1 MGDWHY
7 NFTEMQPQKAKD
19 FVKNLRELNDALAG
33 LIKNLRKD
41 ITILEKSI
49 EDNRKYLKKPFL
61 DKRLRGNDLIQGLRE
76 HLN

>member
-1 MGDWHY
+1 
-7 NFTEMQPQKAKD
+7 MQPQKGKD

-33 LIKNLRKD
+33 LIKNLKKD

-49 EDNRKYLKKPFL
+49 ASNRQYLNKPYL
-61 DKRLRGNDLIQGLRE
+61 DKQLRGNDLIQGLRE

>member
-1 MGDWHY
+1 
-7 NFTEMQPQKAKD
+7 MQPQKAKD

>member
-1 MGDWHY
+1 
-7 NFTEMQPQKAKD
+7 MQPQKGKD

-33 LIKNLRKD
+33 LIKNLKKD
-41 ITILEKSI
+41 ISILEKSI
-49 EDNRKYLKKPFL
+49 ADNRRYLNKPYL

>member
-1 MGDWHY
+1 
-7 NFTEMQPQKAKD
+7 MQPQKAKD

-49 EDNRKYLKKPFL
+49 ENNRKYLNKPYL